1 MKITIEEIGREREEE
16 LILKCY
22 QLNDDILKLLKSIK
36 AAQNGL
42 VGMRG
47 EEIHR
52 LSLADIY
59 YFEVVD
65 SRSFFYC
72 RDAVYESRMKLYEFE
87 ELSRGTAFFRA
98 SKSMVLNSDKI
109 DSVTPSLSG
118 RFEVRLLNQEKV
130 IVSRQYVGA
139 LKKLMGL

>member
-22 QLNDDILKLLKSIK
+22 QLNDDILNLLKSIK

-65 SRSFFYC
+65 SRS
-72 RDAVYESRMKLYEFE
+72 
-87 ELSRGTAFFRA
+87 

>member
-1 MKITIEEIGREREEE
+1 
-16 LILKCY
+16 
-22 QLNDDILKLLKSIK
+22 
-36 AAQNGL
+36 
-42 VGMRG
+42 
-47 EEIHR
+47 
-52 LSLADIY
+52 
-59 YFEVVD
+59 
-65 SRSFFYC
+65 
-72 RDAVYESRMKLYEFE
+72 MKLYEFE

>member
-22 QLNDDILKLLKSIK
+22 QLNDDILNLLKSIK

-72 RDAVYESRMKLYEFE
+72 RDAVYESRMKCPGER
-87 ELSRGTAFFRA
+87 LSFARQNPWFLTRIRSTALRLPCRDA
-98 SKSMVLNSDKI
+98 S
-109 DSVTPSLSG
+109 
-118 RFEVRLLNQEKV
+118 RLGFLIRK
-130 IVSRQYVGA
+130 R
-139 LKKLMGL
+139 